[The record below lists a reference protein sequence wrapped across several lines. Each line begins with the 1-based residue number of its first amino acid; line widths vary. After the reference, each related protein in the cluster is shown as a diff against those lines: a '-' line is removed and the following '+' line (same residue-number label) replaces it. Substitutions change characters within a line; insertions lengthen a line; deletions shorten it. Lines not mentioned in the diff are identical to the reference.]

1 MIGGCAERV
10 RVLHETGEG
19 LVRLLIRFVCV
30 AQSSLAQSNS
40 LSPHEFVPN
49 LFQQTRI
56 DDITE
61 DPARVIVRAS
71 RLHPD
76 GRIAAGLLI
85 TCHRSSPERTYLAVQ
100 DYTLKT
106 DDRLV
111 VDVEPGFCDA
121 MLALARQHQAAQR
134 R

>member
-1 MIGGCAERV
+1 MLILMRV
-10 RVLHETGEG
+10 IAIWLVVLIS
-19 LVRLLIRFVCV
+19 L
-30 AQSSLAQSNS
+30 AQSSLAQSSN

-49 LFQQTRI
+49 LLQQTRI

-76 GRIAAGLLI
+76 RQSAPGVLI
-85 TCHRSSPERTYLAVQ
+85 ICDRTRPGHEFLAVQ
-100 DYTLKT
+100 DHTLLT

-111 VDVEPGFCDA
+111 VGSGFCDA
-121 MLALARQHQAAQR
+121 MLALTRQHQAAQ
-134 R
+134 